1 VTEPDRLRCIVELE
15 SGPCRGNPVAVE
27 GDGQARCLSHALD
40 PVRIRRREEGNN
52 AGGRARLRTLPGG
65 TKAPSFQSRQRVVR
79 FLEELARQVLTGE
92 VDPRLSAEARGCAAV
107 AMTAHELDA
116 LERLNALEKRIG
128 GRRIA

>member
-1 VTEPDRLRCIVELE
+1 MTDSLHCIVELE

-27 GDGQARCLSHALD
+27 GDGVARCLSHALD
-40 PVRIRRREEGNN
+40 VTRVRRREERN
-52 AGGRARLRTLPGG
+52 AKGGLKRLRTLPVD
-65 TKAPSFQSRQRVVR
+65 TKTPSFQSRQRVVR